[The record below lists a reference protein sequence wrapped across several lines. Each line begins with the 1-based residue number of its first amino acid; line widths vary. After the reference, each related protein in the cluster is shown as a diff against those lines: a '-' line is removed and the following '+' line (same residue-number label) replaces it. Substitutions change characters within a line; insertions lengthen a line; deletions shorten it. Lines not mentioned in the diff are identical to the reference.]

1 MSGGNLIQRSEEQP
15 FLKRN
20 ARYINHFQG
29 LNVNERRST
38 SIKIKESPRDNMSI
52 SLIESAWRQG
62 RTD

>member
-1 MSGGNLIQRSEEQP
+1 MSGDKLIQRSEEHP
-15 FLKRN
+15 FSKRN

-52 SLIESAWRQG
+52 SLIKSAWRQG
-62 RTD
+62 KMD